1 MIMEFEELVEIFGVF
16 KKLHTSTVDRDKTIF
31 YRDVRNMHGVL
42 SITNFDG
49 SIDNFKLGLISHM
62 SLSSWDGLLVQY
74 DTLNGRKMF
83 PYRLMNIRNVEI
95 KFIK

>member
-1 MIMEFEELVEIFGVF
+1 MEFEELVETFGVLR
-16 KKLHTSTVDRDKTIF
+16 KLHTSTVHNDKTIF
-31 YRDVRNMHGVL
+31 YRDMNTRKGVM

-49 SIDNFKLGLISHM
+49 QVDNFKLELISHM

>member
-1 MIMEFEELVEIFGVF
+1 M
-16 KKLHTSTVDRDKTIF
+16 
-31 YRDVRNMHGVL
+31 

-49 SIDNFKLGLISHM
+49 QVDNFKLELISHM

>member
-1 MIMEFEELVEIFGVF
+1 MEFEELVETFGVLR
-16 KKLHTSTVDRDKTIF
+16 KLHTSTVHNDKTIF
-31 YRDVRNMHGVL
+31 YRDLNSKKGVM

-49 SIDNFKLGLISHM
+49 QVDNFKLELISHM

>member
-1 MIMEFEELVEIFGVF
+1 MEFEELVETFSVLR
-16 KKLHTSTVDRDKTIF
+16 KLHTSTVHNDKTIF
-31 YRDVRNMHGVL
+31 YRDLNSKKGVM

-49 SIDNFKLGLISHM
+49 QVDNFKLELISHM